1 MNENEIIKALEC
13 CISEEVQ
20 GCKDCPLLEFSR
32 DCDECRT
39 ELMKQALD
47 IIKRKNAENEG
58 LKCRNQNLT
67 FDLTSAKAEIEAFKE
82 SIREHAEMLAERDVQ
97 IRMLQK
103 ENEAFAPLGM
113 LYSEIK
119 SEARKEFVERLKAK
133 LTYKGKNTKYGDFT
147 WGDIKSYELDNLL
160 AEMESERG

>member
-1 MNENEIIKALEC
+1 MNENEIITALEC
-13 CISEEVQ
+13 CEMQSYPACRECPYHDHYSNGNCIS
-20 GCKDCPLLEFSR
+20 K
-32 DCDECRT
+32 
-39 ELMKQALD
+39 
-47 IIKRKNAENEG
+47 KNADIKDLIKILKEENEE
-58 LKCRNQNLT
+58 LKCRTQNLT
-67 FDLTSAKAEIEAFKE
+67 SDLTSAKAEVEAFKE

-119 SEARKEFVERLKAK
+119 SEARKEFAERLRAK
-133 LTYKGKNTKYGDFT
+133 GT
-147 WGDIKSYELDNLL
+147 SPELDEGKYYNDYDIERTL

>member
-1 MNENEIIKALEC
+1 MNDYDIKELEHHLESNNGFAKWQALKAL
-13 CISEEVQ
+13 S
-20 GCKDCPLLEFSR
+20 
-32 DCDECRT
+32 
-39 ELMKQALD
+39 
-47 IIKRKNAENEG
+47 IIKRLNVENEE

-67 FDLTSAKAEIEAFKE
+67 YDLTSAKAEVEAFKE
-82 SIREHAEMLAERDVQ
+82 SIREYAEMLAERDMQ

-119 SEARKEFVERLKAK
+119 SEARKEFAERLKEKSEHFELEKENFVSEA
-133 LTYKGKNTKYGDFT
+133 
-147 WGDIKSYELDNLL
+147 DIDGTM